1 MDRLIHEMSYLFTK
15 QRFMELQEAASQI
28 AISNS
33 DLPECFGSIAEGIE
47 EFLEENPDDE
57 WREHEKILMHYVA
70 MRALTLW
77 GNGEKVTSVPWTHT
91 GWFGTA
97 EKGDTIQ

>member
-15 QRFMELQEAASQI
+15 KRFMELQEEASHI

-33 DLPECFGSIAEGIE
+33 DLPECFGCIADDIE
-47 EFLEENPDDE
+47 EFLETTPDDE
-57 WREHEKILMHYVA
+57 WREREKILMHYVA

-77 GNGEKVTSVPWTHT
+77 GSGEKVTDVPWTHP

>member
-15 QRFMELQEAASQI
+15 QRFMELQEVASHI
-28 AISNS
+28 AISSS
-33 DLPECFGSIAEGIE
+33 DLPECFGCIADGIE
-47 EFLEENPDDE
+47 EFLEEILDDE
-57 WREHEKILMHYVA
+57 WREREKILMHYVA
-70 MRALTLW
+70 MRALSLW
-77 GNGEKVTSVPWTHT
+77 GNGEKVTSVLWAHP

>member
-15 QRFMELQEAASQI
+15 QRFMEIQEAASQI

-47 EFLEENPDDE
+47 DFLEESPDDQ

-77 GNGEKVTSVPWTHT
+77 GNGEKVTDVQWAHP

-97 EKGDTIQ
+97 EKGETIQ

>member
-15 QRFMELQEAASQI
+15 QRFMELQEAASQT

-77 GNGEKVTSVPWTHT
+77 GNGEKVTSVPWTHP
-91 GWFGTA
+91 GWCGTA

>member
-15 QRFMELQEAASQI
+15 QRFMELQEAASQT

-77 GNGEKVTSVPWTHT
+77 GNGEKVTSVPWTHP

-97 EKGDTIQ
+97 EKEEAIQ

>member
-15 QRFMELQEAASQI
+15 QRFMELQEAASQA

-77 GNGEKVTSVPWTHT
+77 GNGEKVTSVPWTHP
-91 GWFGTA
+91 GWLGTA

>member
-15 QRFMELQEAASQI
+15 QRFMELQEAASQT

-77 GNGEKVTSVPWTHT
+77 GNGEKVTSVSWTHP

-97 EKGDTIQ
+97 EKKEAIQ

>member
-15 QRFMELQEAASQI
+15 QRFMGLQEAASQT

-77 GNGEKVTSVPWTHT
+77 GNGEKVTSVPWTHP

-97 EKGDTIQ
+97 EKEEAIQ

>member
-1 MDRLIHEMSYLFTK
+1 MDRLIHEMSYLFTR

-33 DLPECFGSIAEGIE
+33 DLPECFGILAERIE
-47 EFLEENPDDE
+47 EFLEEIPDDE

-77 GNGEKVTSVPWTHT
+77 SNGEKVTNVPSAHP

-97 EKGDTIQ
+97 ERGDIIQ

>member
-1 MDRLIHEMSYLFTK
+1 MERLIHEMSYLFTK
-15 QRFMELQEAASQI
+15 QRFMELREAASQT

-77 GNGEKVTSVPWTHT
+77 GNGDNPMLMPTRLLSMFARARVL
-91 GWFGTA
+91 GA
-97 EKGDTIQ
+97 

>member
-15 QRFMELQEAASQI
+15 QRFMEIQEAASQI

-47 EFLEENPDDE
+47 DFLEENPDDE
-57 WREHEKILMHYVA
+57 WREHEKILMHYMA

-77 GNGEKVTSVPWTHT
+77 GNGEKVTSVPWTHP

>member
-47 EFLEENPDDE
+47 DFLEENPDDE

-77 GNGEKVTSVPWTHT
+77 GNGEKVTSAPWTHP

>member
-15 QRFMELQEAASQI
+15 QRFMELQEAASQT

-77 GNGEKVTSVPWTHT
+77 GNGENVTSVPWTHL

>member
-1 MDRLIHEMSYLFTK
+1 MDRLIHEMSYLFTR

-33 DLPECFGSIAEGIE
+33 DLPECFGLIAEGIE
-47 EFLEENPDDE
+47 EFLEEIPDDE
-57 WREHEKILMHYVA
+57 WREYEKILMHYVA

-77 GNGEKVTSVPWTHT
+77 GNCGKVTNVPWAHP
-91 GWFGTA
+91 GWLGTA
-97 EKGDTIQ
+97 ERGDIIQ